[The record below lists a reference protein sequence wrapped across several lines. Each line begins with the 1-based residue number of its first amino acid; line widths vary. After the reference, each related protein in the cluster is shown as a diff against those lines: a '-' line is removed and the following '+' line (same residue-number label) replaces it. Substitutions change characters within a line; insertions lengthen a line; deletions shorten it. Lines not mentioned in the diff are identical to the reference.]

1 MESGVC
7 VRMHVCVHVVSS
19 GRENANEGERQAGE
33 VTQREKVTKVSLYI
47 RSQVFAVTATSRS
60 Q

>member
-1 MESGVC
+1 MC
-7 VRMHVCVHVVSS
+7 ARMHVCVHVVSS

-33 VTQREKVTKVSLYI
+33 VTQREKVTKVLFYI
-47 RSQVFAVTATSRS
+47 GSQVLAVSATSHS